1 MNDFEK
7 CNKKEY
13 EDGFCK
19 LCFNEQKSD
28 KRTGTAKPDKRWKRD
43 GIYGEP
49 YDFELLDSI
58 QIKRD
63 SVLKFCIATK
73 PSINEK
79 SFFMNEHTT
88 WKKKEG
94 VMIPLH
100 MLSDVIKEF
109 LATASPFTSG
119 SSSVYKSPEELR

>member
-1 MNDFEK
+1 MAN
-7 CNKKEY
+7 Y
-13 EDGFCK
+13 
-19 LCFNEQKSD
+19 
-28 KRTGTAKPDKRWKRD
+28 
-43 GIYGEP
+43 YGEP

-79 SFFMNEHTT
+79 SFFMNEHTP

-100 MLSDVIKEF
+100 VLSDVIKVL
-109 LATASPFTSG
+109 LAAASPFTSG
-119 SSSVYKSPEELR
+119 SSFVYKSTEELR